1 MPAGCCGPVKSGS
14 AAVTHHRL
22 RPAKIDEAS
31 RGQIEL
37 PSLRSDAH
45 GPNTP
50 LITVIESNPFS
61 ECEKAVHLL
70 GFPATCPYPGKR
82 TAQRVLGGRS
92 VRNGVLSGVGRR
104 VVVNSGELGE
114 DLIDAGVEGR
124 TDQNS

>member
-1 MPAGCCGPVKSGS
+1 MLRASESGS

-31 RGQIEL
+31 RGQIKL

-50 LITVIESNPFS
+50 LVTVIESNRFS

-70 GFPATCPYPGKR
+70 GFPATCQYAGKR
-82 TAQRVLGGRS
+82 TAQQVLGGRS
-92 VRNGVLSGVGRR
+92 VLSGVLSGGNP
-104 VVVNSGELGE
+104 VVVNSGEPRKA
-114 DLIDAGVEGR
+114 LIDAGVEGR